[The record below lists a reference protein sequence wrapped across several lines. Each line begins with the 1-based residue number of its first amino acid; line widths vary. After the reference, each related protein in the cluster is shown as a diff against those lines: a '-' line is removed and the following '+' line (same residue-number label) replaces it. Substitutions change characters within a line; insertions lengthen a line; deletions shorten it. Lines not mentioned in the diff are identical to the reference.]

1 MDDSQRAI
9 EGVFHKESGRI
20 IATLIRVYGDFDV
33 AEDAMQDAFTVALD
47 RWPKDGVP
55 SNPGAWITTTAKRK
69 AIDRLRRERVRVD
82 KYATLDR
89 STDVGQED
97 FELVERSSDSSLED
111 DRLRLIFTCCH
122 PALNVEAQ
130 VALTLRTLGGLTT
143 PEIARAFLMPEP
155 TLAQRLVR
163 AKRKIRDARIPYRVP
178 PDHLLPERVSSVL
191 AVIYLIFNEGYSAST
206 GEVLVRVDLCAEAI
220 RLGRV
225 LAELM
230 PDEPEALGL
239 LALMLLHNSRRT
251 ARVSPS
257 GEPVLMED
265 QDRSLWDREQ
275 IQEGAVIVRGA
286 LKLGRPGPYQLQA
299 AIADLHSEAA
309 TPDETDWPQIASLY
323 ETLGSLVASPV
334 VELNRAVAVAMARG
348 PERGLELIDRAE
360 VSGALQNYRWLHSS
374 RADLLRRLRRFDE
387 AADAYRRALELC
399 ENASER
405 RFLARRLAEVE
416 AEQ

>member
-1 MDDSQRAI
+1 MLL
-9 EGVFHKESGRI
+9 VSGRVSASKTI
-20 IATLIRVYGDFDV
+20 IPDSEEHPLASSRAV
-33 AEDAMQDAFTVALD
+33 
-47 RWPKDGVP
+47 PKDVLR
-55 SNPGAWITTTAKRK
+55 WIRGK

-206 GEVLVRVDLCAEAI
+206 GEVLVRVDLCA
-220 RLGRV
+220 
-225 LAELM
+225 
-230 PDEPEALGL
+230 
-239 LALMLLHNSRRT
+239 
-251 ARVSPS
+251 
-257 GEPVLMED
+257 
-265 QDRSLWDREQ
+265 
-275 IQEGAVIVRGA
+275 
-286 LKLGRPGPYQLQA
+286 
-299 AIADLHSEAA
+299 
-309 TPDETDWPQIASLY
+309 
-323 ETLGSLVASPV
+323 
-334 VELNRAVAVAMARG
+334 
-348 PERGLELIDRAE
+348 
-360 VSGALQNYRWLHSS
+360 
-374 RADLLRRLRRFDE
+374 
-387 AADAYRRALELC
+387 
-399 ENASER
+399 
-405 RFLARRLAEVE
+405 
-416 AEQ
+416 